1 MAGWWPAWVV
11 FVSSVPIWF
20 FAPVVMTRQRRILD
34 EEADRLGISRK
45 LVRTLWWRQFR
56 MGFRPKVMREATKAV
71 PKALLREKH
80 QLEMM
85 VRFTK
90 LARDELRSEETS
102 GTSAESEGN
111 QT

>member
-1 MAGWWPAWVV
+1 
-11 FVSSVPIWF
+11 
-20 FAPVVMTRQRRILD
+20 
-34 EEADRLGISRK
+34 
-45 LVRTLWWRQFR
+45 
-56 MGFRPKVMREATKAV
+56 MREATKAV